1 MVDSSERSHSGT
13 SPIPS
18 LLSAMLRAS
27 DGILEFVRSRHSSAT
42 PRGQSFSTTIMPSQS
57 GAERQVPG
65 RHTNN

>member
-27 DGILEFVRSRHSSAT
+27 DGILELL
-42 PRGQSFSTTIMPSQS
+42 QPSC
-57 GAERQVPG
+57 R
-65 RHTNN
+65 RDKLRYR